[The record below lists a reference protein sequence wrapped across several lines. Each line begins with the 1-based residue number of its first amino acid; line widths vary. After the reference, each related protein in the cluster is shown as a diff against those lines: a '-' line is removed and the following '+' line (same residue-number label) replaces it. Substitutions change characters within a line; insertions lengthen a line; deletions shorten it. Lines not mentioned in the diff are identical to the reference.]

1 MIQERGRGQRIKILA
16 KNGLLVQRK
25 HPFFF
30 FAFLFALRTTFLC
43 TIAFANASWSGAPRL
58 VHGKAR
64 AFSTKL
70 AASAENPST
79 KKCSKHRCKTQVVQS
94 AEVPTM
100 TAMLWKTYMGCAKH
114 WSPLKVCL
122 VLSVIWKVASKKP
135 KETQSILL
143 ETYCKT
149 TNQRFLSHPVP
160 KSMVFIHAAGSFR

>member
-1 MIQERGRGQRIKILA
+1 MVNESKILA

-25 HPFFF
+25 HPSFV

-70 AASAENPST
+70 AVSAENPST

-94 AEVPTM
+94 AEVP
-100 TAMLWKTYMGCAKH
+100 MLWNGE
-114 WSPLKVCL
+114 P
-122 VLSVIWKVASKKP
+122 KKP
-135 KETQSILL
+135 T
-143 ETYCKT
+143 
-149 TNQRFLSHPVP
+149 
-160 KSMVFIHAAGSFR
+160 